1 MTRQVNPR
9 HSDYA
14 ARMSSFVT
22 GATGFIGR
30 FLVSELVDHRE
41 GPIFVLVRQSSL
53 HRMETLIQ
61 QWTGGAGGK
70 KVVPVIGD
78 LSQPG
83 LGVDPA
89 WVAEHAGEVEH
100 FFHLAAIYDMTADD
114 ATNDAMNVD
123 GTRNA
128 LELAEAL
135 DVKCFHQVSSVAAAG
150 DYHGRFDESMFEEGQ
165 PLPSP
170 YHRTKYESEKIVRE
184 ESKVP
189 WRVYRPAIVVGH
201 SETGAM
207 DKIDGPYYFFPLIK
221 RLRDNLPSWLPLV
234 GIDLGDTNL
243 VPVDYVAKAM
253 DHLAHLPDRNGE
265 AFHLVNPEP
274 QSTVEMI
281 NAFCAAA
288 GAPRF
293 ATPID
298 RNLTA
303 GATGLLPK
311 ALRPGRMISAA
322 VRTAPAHLVLNQT
335 LGRLGIPAEVVG
347 HSSFSAVFDSR
358 ATTKA
363 LAGSGIDVP
372 DLESYARTL
381 WTFWEENLDDTTAR
395 DKKTRSALKGKHVV
409 ITGASSGI
417 GKVTAL
423 KVAQAGGVPVLVAR
437 GKDKLEETKAD
448 IELRGGTAHV
458 FPCDLSDLRAI
469 DDLCERLTTELPS
482 VDFVV
487 NNAGRSIRRS
497 LRLSQER
504 FHDFERTMQLNYFG
518 AIRLIMGLM
527 PKLHEQRSGHIVNIS
542 SIGVQTN
549 PPRFSAYVASKA
561 ALDAWSNVVAS
572 EVVGHG
578 ISFTNIHMPL
588 VRTPMIAPT
597 KMYDKFPT
605 LSPAQAADLV
615 IKAMVEKP
623 HEINTLAGN
632 AGAVAHTFAPKAAFR
647 VLNLA
652 YQVFPDSAAAKG
664 KAGPSPDAA
673 AVPETP
679 DAIVAP
685 PEQGGRESE
694 QMLMARLFPGV
705 HW

>member
-1 MTRQVNPR
+1 M
-9 HSDYA
+9 A
-14 ARMSSFVT
+14 SFVT

-53 HRMETLIQ
+53 HRMETMIQ
-61 QWTGGAGGK
+61 QWTRGSGSPR
-70 KVVPVIGD
+70 VVPVIGD
-78 LSQPG
+78 LGESA
-83 LGVDPA
+83 LGVDPD
-89 WVAEHAGEVEH
+89 WIAEHTGKIDN

-114 ATNDAMNVD
+114 ATNDAMNVQ
-123 GTRNA
+123 GTRYA
-128 LELAEAL
+128 LELAEEL
-135 DVKCFHQVSSVAAAG
+135 EVGCFHQVSSVAAAG
-150 DYHGRFDESMFEEGQ
+150 DYRGRFDESMFDEGQ

-184 ESKVP
+184 ESKIP
-189 WRVYRPAIVVGH
+189 WRVYRPAIVVGD

-207 DKIDGPYYFFPLIK
+207 DKIDGPYYFFPVIK

-234 GIDLGDTNL
+234 GLDLGDTNL

-253 DHLAHLPDRNGE
+253 DYLAHLPDRNGE

-274 QSTVEMI
+274 QSVVEMI
-281 NAFCAAA
+281 NAFCGAA

-298 RNLTA
+298 RNLTS
-303 GATGLLPK
+303 GATGLLPR
-311 ALRPGRMISAA
+311 ALRPSSLFSAI
-322 VRTAPAHLVLNQT
+322 VRTAPAHLLLDQT
-335 LGRLGIPAEVVG
+335 LGRLGVPAEVVG
-347 HSSFSAVFDSR
+347 HSSFASVFDSKK
-358 ATTKA
+358 TEKA
-363 LAGSGIDVP
+363 LAGSGIAVP
-372 DLESYARTL
+372 DLESYARAL
-381 WTFWEENLDDTTAR
+381 WSYWEENLDDTTSR
-395 DKKTRSALKGKHVV
+395 DKRTRNALKDKHVV

-423 KVAQAGGVPVLVAR
+423 KVAQAGGIPVLVAR
-437 GKDKLEETKAD
+437 GKDKLEETKAT
-448 IELRGGTAHV
+448 IELRGGRAHV

-469 DDLCERLTTELPS
+469 DDLCARLTTELPT

-497 LRLSQER
+497 LRLSHDR

-518 AIRLIMGLM
+518 AIRLIIGLM
-527 PKLHEQRSGHIVNIS
+527 PKLHEQKSGHIVNIS

-664 KAGPSPDAA
+664 KAGPTEPAPEVPAA
-673 AVPETP
+673 PAAEGDV
-679 DAIVAP
+679 V
-685 PEQGGRESE
+685 GGRESE